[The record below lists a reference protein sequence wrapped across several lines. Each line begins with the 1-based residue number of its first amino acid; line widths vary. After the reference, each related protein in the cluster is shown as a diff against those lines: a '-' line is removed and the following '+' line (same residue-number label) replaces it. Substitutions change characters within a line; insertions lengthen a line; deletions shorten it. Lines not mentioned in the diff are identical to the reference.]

1 MRKNISLLCLTG
13 LLLAMYGCKKDSS
26 NNPSSTNAALTGKWL
41 TTKERTRVYSTAG
54 ALLKDSTHIFA
65 NDLISN
71 AWFETYTKNGTGAV
85 ITNQGDTSLTYTYKI
100 SGSALTIYEF
110 GDPGEPQVSKIM
122 SVNGASME
130 LETSYTSTPSSGWGL
145 DLGTN
150 YNFVE
155 DDYYTR
161 Q

>member
-1 MRKNISLLCLTG
+1 MRKAIGLLCLAG
-13 LLLAMYGCKKDSS
+13 LLLAMCGCKKDGS
-26 NNPSSTNAALTGKWL
+26 NNSSSTNAVTGKWL

-65 NDLISN
+65 NDIISN
-71 AWFETYTKNGTGAV
+71 AWFETYNKNGTGAV
-85 ITNQGDTSLTYTYKI
+85 ITIQGDTSLTYTYDI
-100 SGSALTIYEF
+100 SGSTLTIYEF
-110 GDPGEPQVSKIM
+110 GDHGEPKVSKVI
-122 SVNGASME
+122 SVNGSTME

-145 DLGTN
+145 DPGTT